1 MSIRLILAMAAALL
15 LASGCGSDDG
25 SASGSAGES
34 SKAESAG
41 DPTKDKLAQ
50 IQARGTLIMYTDP
63 KYPPQSFPVKGAQRP
78 ADTKCA
84 ANQLTGPEMTGYD
97 AETSKL
103 VAEGLGV
110 EACFV
115 TPDWGSEVTT
125 GNWGDRWD
133 IAYGSGAVEFSRME
147 ALYVTQ
153 PYYTTPTPF
162 FVQQSSKAKAPGD
175 LDGKKVGACAGC
187 TMEKYLRGTL
197 ELPGPPLEELVQDPK
212 IVTYENEI
220 PGLKAT
226 DEGKIDA
233 FLCSEPV
240 GEGAI
245 KDGAKLRALPTPAY
259 YSFKTGYVDKKS
271 GLAAEKFVEKVDE
284 IIAARHADGTL
295 PRLSKEFFGK
305 DYATKAGEFDMSAL
319 EQEVT

>member
-1 MSIRLILAMAAALL
+1 MRLRHTMLGVALAALL
-15 LASGCGSDDG
+15 LAACGGDDATES
-25 SASGSAGES
+25 SASSTKTT
-34 SKAESAG
+34 KA

-50 IQARGTLIMYTDP
+50 IQARGTVIMFTDP
-63 KYPPQSFPVKGAQRP
+63 KYPPQSYPVKGAQRP

-103 VAEGLGV
+103 VAKGLGV
-110 EACFV
+110 EPCFV

-147 ALYVTQ
+147 VLYVTQ

-162 FVQQSSKAKAPGD
+162 FVPTSSKAQKPSD
-175 LDGKKVGACAGC
+175 LDGKQVGACTGC

-197 ELPGPPLEELVQDPK
+197 KLPGPPLEQLVDDPK

-220 PGLKAT
+220 PGLEAT
-226 DEGKIDA
+226 AKKKIDA

-245 KDGAKLRALPTPAY
+245 ADGAKLRALPQPAY
-259 YSFKTGYVDKKS
+259 YSFKTGYVDKQS
-271 GLAAEKFVEKVDE
+271 GLDVGPFVKKVDE
-284 IIAARHADGTL
+284 IVAARHADGSL
-295 PRLSKEFFGK
+295 GRLSKKFFGK
-305 DYATKAGEFDMSAL
+305 DYAAHAAEFDMTDL
-319 EQEVT
+319 EQDVQ

>member
-1 MSIRLILAMAAALL
+1 VTVRLRIVLAVAAAMV
-15 LASGCGSDDG
+15 LAAGCGDEEKKPGGGAD
-25 SASGSAGES
+25 A
-34 SKAESAG
+34 
-41 DPTKDKLAQ
+41 TKDKLAQ
-50 IQARGTLIMYTDP
+50 IEARGTLIAYTDP
-63 KYPPQSFPVKGAQRP
+63 KYPPQSFPVKGGQRP

-97 AETSKL
+97 AETTKL

-162 FVQQSSKAKAPGD
+162 FVRRSSKAKTPAD
-175 LDGKKVGACAGC
+175 LDGKQVGACAGC

-197 ELPGPPLEELVQDPK
+197 KLPGPPLDKLVDDPK

-220 PGLKAT
+220 PGLAAT
-226 DEGKIDA
+226 DKGKIDA

-240 GEGAI
+240 GAGAI
-245 KDGAKLRALPTPAY
+245 KDGAKLRALPHPAY
-259 YSFKTGYVDKKS
+259 YSFKTGYVDRKS
-271 GLAAEKFVEKVDE
+271 GLSVDRFVKKVDE
-284 IIAARHADGTL
+284 IIAARHADGSL
-295 PRLSKEFFGK
+295 PALSKKFFGS

-319 EQEVT
+319 EQDVT